1 MKINQPTFA
10 FTLNM
15 DKRARDGH
23 DNNRWVYVDS
33 YGLEMTHDD
42 DWPVNTIYLFPPEHL
57 LELNDVASMGVQLG
71 ISKVHQESDR
81 EQVLKQRVK
90 WVLARKGDNL
100 SGILDAGMNVLLYIE
115 DESELSSQ
123 LVDSRLDCTDL
134 IVALSCDNVPKEV
147 LQKRARAI
155 RRILDSGRTAGCQL
169 LLSGPINPYVLF
181 ETSKMPG
188 ISGILVFDTTSDN
201 MIELLRSIMKKK

>member
-10 FTLNM
+10 FTLDM
-15 DKRARDGH
+15 HERSRDNY
-23 DNNRWVYVDS
+23 DLNRWVYVDS
-33 YGLEMTHDD
+33 YTLEMTYDD
-42 DWPVNTIYLFPPEHL
+42 AWPINTIYLIPPAHL

-81 EQVLKQRVK
+81 EQVLKHRVR
-90 WVLARKGDNL
+90 WVLARKGDNV

-115 DESELSSQ
+115 DESELSSL

-147 LQKRARAI
+147 LHRRAKAI
-155 RRILDSGRTAGCQL
+155 RHTLDSGRTAGCQL

-181 ETSKMPG
+181 ETSKIPG
-188 ISGILVFDTTSDN
+188 VSGILAFDTTSAHMVDF
-201 MIELLRSIMKKK
+201 LHSILKKK